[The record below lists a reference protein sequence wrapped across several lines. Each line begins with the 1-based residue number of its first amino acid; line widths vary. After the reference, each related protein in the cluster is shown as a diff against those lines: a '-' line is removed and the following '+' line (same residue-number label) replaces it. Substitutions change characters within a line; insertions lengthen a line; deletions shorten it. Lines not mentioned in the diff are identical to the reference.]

1 MGRGDEDGDTGTRE
15 SKRRRKAGPELT
27 KKPGAAGEAENATP
41 TPPTPARTL
50 AKEKTVTITD
60 SYQASLDHEC
70 LEAQE
75 RTEEEDQKLVAAI
88 MQQIRSLMKE
98 ILKLKLDRPDQWVNE
113 VEERRIQVLMLMLSF
128 RRLSRVQKV
137 RVRDSR
143 EKTAE
148 ARQSVDGVTLQLQN
162 LLYEVAHLKKE
173 VRRCLDFQSADQ
185 EIDLVPVEQFYVE
198 APEYISRPAD
208 TVEDPHEQR
217 LARLQWEL
225 EQRRDQTQLFDKL
238 TQEKEAVAETINEQE
253 RKLASLAPRINS
265 ILEATRPLQ
274 DALDLPI
281 DAKREQQRI
290 VQLLPSPLYTLWV
303 QASSYGEA
311 FDPSIKV
318 EVFGDVDAA
327 KKLIVKEED
336 SRTENLSESENDQDQ
351 QEENLSRKKRNRKSQ
366 KMDAED
372 IDDGL
377 KQILGLHPLF
387 VKINV
392 NTKEGNNV
400 VIAFYYMQTLR
411 IVTAKCSVH
420 LHEKTK
426 SAMTDVISGD
436 TLLNCLFPD
445 DDGQTSP
452 NPANFFQLN
461 RLRIN
466 LSDHLTTTGRPYKW
480 AQTLAGLSF
489 SNSKQSCVGGEES
502 QEMAAGAGISGG
514 DTEVVA
520 WQDSAEQMPHT
531 IQAIRRRLQA
541 RLALHAQL
549 VNLETVNSTSS
560 IAIPAELLRQHF
572 PGKVC
577 SELKSWRPVTWA
589 DYEAAPST
597 QSLRE
602 AQVVT
607 QQHLLFLAI
616 FERKHVRLEALV
628 AVSPDHPSTVPV
640 VALSLLWEGHHQTT
654 NNPQLRHMEKEV
666 NVHWDEL
673 VSSRSDRLHL
683 LPLILY
689 RLAVCLDVYTEA
701 YSAHADAR
709 GPDAQFHKEKIFFRP
724 ARGPDRAFP
733 FKYHPKLGVFSQR

>member
-1 MGRGDEDGDTGTRE
+1 MQHI
-15 SKRRRKAGPELT
+15 
-27 KKPGAAGEAENATP
+27 
-41 TPPTPARTL
+41 RT
-50 AKEKTVTITD
+50 
-60 SYQASLDHEC
+60 
-70 LEAQE
+70 
-75 RTEEEDQKLVAAI
+75 
-88 MQQIRSLMKE
+88 LMKE
-98 ILKLKLDRPDQWVNE
+98 ILKLKLDRPDQWLNE
-113 VEERRIQVLMLMLSF
+113 VEERRIQVLMLMLSL

-137 RVRDSR
+137 RMRDSR

-198 APEYISRPAD
+198 APESISRPAE
-208 TVEDPHEQR
+208 TVENPHEQR

-238 TQEKEAVAETINEQE
+238 TQEKEAVAENINEQE

-281 DAKREQQRI
+281 DAKRDQQRI

-303 QASSYGEA
+303 QASAYGEA
-311 FDPSIKV
+311 FDANIKV

-327 KKLIVKEED
+327 KKLIAKEED
-336 SRTENLSESENDQDQ
+336 SRTENLSESDNDQDQ
-351 QEENLSRKKRNRKSQ
+351 QEENLSRKKRNRKAQ
-366 KMDAED
+366 KMDTEE
-372 IDDGL
+372 IDDGV
-377 KQILGLHPLF
+377 KQMLGLHPLC

-392 NTKEGNNV
+392 STKEGNSV
-400 VIAFYYMQTLR
+400 CVSFFYMQTLR

-426 SAMTDVISGD
+426 SAITDVISGD
-436 TLLNCLFPD
+436 TLLNCLLPD

-466 LSDHLTTTGRPYKW
+466 LCDHLSATGRPYKW

-489 SNSKQSCVGGEES
+489 SSSKQSAGTGEETQEMCAVGGGSSVGEV
-502 QEMAAGAGISGG
+502 A
-514 DTEVVA
+514 EVVT

-549 VNLETVNSTSS
+549 VNLETANSTSS

-577 SELKSWRPVTWA
+577 SELKSWRPITWA

-597 QSLRE
+597 RSLCE
-602 AQVVT
+602 AQIVSP
-607 QQHLLFLAI
+607 QHLLFKAI
-616 FERKHVRLEALV
+616 FDRKHVRLEAMV

-640 VALSLLWEGHHQTT
+640 VALSLHWEGQHQTT